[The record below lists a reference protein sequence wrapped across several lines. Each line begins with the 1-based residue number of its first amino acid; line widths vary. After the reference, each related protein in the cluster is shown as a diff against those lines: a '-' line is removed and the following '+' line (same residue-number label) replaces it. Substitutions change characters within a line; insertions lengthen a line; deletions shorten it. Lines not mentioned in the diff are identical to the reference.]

1 MKHEHTFTLD
11 WSLEETNFA
20 IEPCSRLFGGP
31 FVLDSERQ
39 LHSAT
44 TVTLHMKINAPK
56 LCLHNSSVNVHLLWM
71 KMKLNLLEKQSAEER
86 PPKLSTT
93 QKYFDSCAITLR
105 VS

>member
-71 KMKLNLLEKQSAEER
+71 KMKLIPLGEAIGRGETSEAVHH
-86 PPKLSTT
+86 PKI
-93 QKYFDSCAITLR
+93 F
-105 VS
+105 